1 MTQFY
6 KNFYVNKNGS
16 RKKFA
21 IFAPGLDRFILI
33 DNYDRLILLQ
43 IAEILSSKIP
53 TMVYVLPEDTGN
65 LNDSNCMSYT
75 IFDKTQQ
82 KVLSSPIMAARQQ
95 PITKFLS
102 NEAKIVEVGIP
113 KDYVNNIEI
122 LDRLA
127 EYVYFVKKNMYAINQ
142 TEDFC
147 NAFDTSKFANQYLDS
162 TWIDQVS
169 IKSDFSNLK
178 NGVFFELK
186 QILYFSNSVEEAE
199 LNIINLW
206 KCNSEDQDHLM
217 RGYYK
222 MLGVKVP
229 EILPTKVDDNKAYYP
244 TNPKNLSQFLF

>member
-6 KNFYVNKNGS
+6 KTFYVNQNGS

-53 TMVYVLPEDTGN
+53 TMVYVLSEDADN

-75 IFDKTQQ
+75 IFNKTQE
-82 KVLSSPIMAARQQ
+82 KVLATNIMAARQQ
-95 PITKFLS
+95 PITKYLS
-102 NEAKIVEVGIP
+102 YETKIVEVGIP
-113 KDYVNNIEI
+113 KDYVNNMEI

-127 EYVYFVKKNMYAINQ
+127 EYSHFVKKNVYAINQ

-162 TWIDQVS
+162 NWIDQVS

-206 KCNSEDQDHLM
+206 KCNSQDQDHLM
-217 RGYYK
+217 RGYYR
-222 MLGVKVP
+222 MLGVPVP
-229 EILPTKVDDNKAYYP
+229 AILSTKVNANRPYYP
-244 TNPKNLSQFLF
+244 ADPKNLSHYIF

>member
-1 MTQFY
+1 MQQFY

-21 IFAPGLDRFILI
+21 IFAPGLDRFILT

-53 TMVYVLPEDTGN
+53 TMVYVLPEGVDN
-65 LNDSNCMSYT
+65 LNDSNCIHYT

-95 PITKFLS
+95 PITKYLS
-102 NEAKIVEVGIP
+102 DQTKIVEVGIP

-127 EYVYFVKKNMYAINQ
+127 EYAHFVKKNVYAINQ

-147 NAFDTSKFANQYLDS
+147 NAFDTSKFANQYIDHSWL
-162 TWIDQVS
+162 DQVS
-169 IKSDFSNLK
+169 VKSDFSNLK
-178 NGVFFELK
+178 NGVFFEIK
-186 QILYFSNSVEEAE
+186 QILYLSDSVEEAE
-199 LNIINLW
+199 RNITNLW

-217 RGYYK
+217 RGYYT
-222 MLGVKVP
+222 MLGVPVPDELPMKVGDGK
-229 EILPTKVDDNKAYYP
+229 IYYP
-244 TNPKNLSQFLF
+244 TYPKNLSQFLF